1 MFESITNSA
10 FGGHCSLLHFVKE
23 SVINFN
29 SYSLAHLIICPI
41 DLFAMCNEAHIPALD
56 NLVRLLVLFFL
67 FGEWF
72 FLGGKK
78 DISCQKSIMYGMI
91 NYEYSCSASQTVQ
104 IMMKKIKTL

>member
-67 FGEWF
+67 LVGLMVLPFEGSF
-72 FLGGKK
+72 PLSFLTT
-78 DISCQKSIMYGMI
+78 S
-91 NYEYSCSASQTVQ
+91 YEYFNAQSKCKLHN
-104 IMMKKIKTL
+104 MF